1 MQSTDSFFLL
11 FLHAFVHGN
20 VSFITFSLTQRLTS
34 SDKKRFFTKSVN
46 VLSASCY
53 TMMSY
58 LLSETLCGPAWPE
71 LVTRVTITC
80 VAWHQVCSAS
90 GQASLMG
97 ESVGGGKQSIS
108 TLDCVCR
115 RAVCQALFDRQPV
128 RVSSGQP
135 GPALQQLSWLLSL
148 EGAAQAHP
156 RMQQEIN
163 TDYTTTMRL

>member
-1 MQSTDSFFLL
+1 MQSTNSNFLS

-20 VSFITFSLTQRLTS
+20 VSFITFPLTQRLTS
-34 SDKKRFFTKSVN
+34 SDKKIFLTKSVN

-80 VAWHQVCSAS
+80 VAWHQVCSGS

-97 ESVGGGKQSIS
+97 ESVGGGKHSIS

-115 RAVCQALFDRQPV
+115 SRGQCARHCLTGSQWGSAQVSLAQPCSNYPDFCPGREQHKPTLALNNYYYK
-128 RVSSGQP
+128 
-135 GPALQQLSWLLSL
+135 ALKCF
-148 EGAAQAHP
+148 
-156 RMQQEIN
+156 
-163 TDYTTTMRL
+163 